1 MKVLLPLLC
10 IFCMSLCI
18 EVSYAQSLKNI
29 KAQADGDR
37 VIITYDLEA
46 PDDKQSFK
54 VELYSSH
61 DNYRNPL
68 RYLQGD
74 YGDNVLPGKNKRIEW
89 NVKSELNTY
98 QGNVTFEVRATVVMP
113 SLSFTNPTAGTK
125 FKRGKAYTI
134 AWEGSGVN
142 ENSKVQLYNNGVV
155 SQTIGQAGNDRR
167 VTWVV
172 PDGMSIGKNY
182 SIRLVNGIE
191 EIASSPE
198 FSIVRK
204 IPIGLKI
211 VPVIA
216 VGAVTY
222 LILGNGSAVEDD
234 PLPEPPGAP
243 NE

>member
-10 IFCMSLCI
+10 TLCAALCI
-18 EVSYAQSLKNI
+18 DVSYAQALKNI
-29 KAQADGDR
+29 KAQAEGDL

-46 PDDKQSFK
+46 PDNNQKFN

-89 NVKSELNTY
+89 NAKSELNSY
-98 QGNVTFEVRATVVMP
+98 QGNVTFEVRATMAMP
-113 SLSFTNPTAGTK
+113 ALRFTNPAAGTK

-142 ENSKVQLYNNGVV
+142 ENSKVQLYNNGAV
-155 SQTIGQAGNDRR
+155 SQTIGQAGNERR

-172 PDGMSIGKNY
+172 PDGMALGKNY
-182 SIRLVNGIE
+182 SIRLVNGTD

-198 FSIVRK
+198 FAIGRK
-204 IPIGLKI
+204 IPLGLKI

-216 VGAVTY
+216 VGAVAY
-222 LILGNGSAVEDD
+222 LILGNSTIENE